1 MISIPIAKFIID
13 AKPDFKFIGDLIKRR
28 TFLSMTIA
36 GAFTPYA
43 SSLTAAASAV
53 PRDSKT
59 YLVSIKEALA
69 ALLSDL
75 SAPKAIGD
83 RYLKLHPEK
92 GNLAM
97 LFAEAGL
104 SEKMS
109 ARSCKEIIYTKRQQ
123 DFLRGETITLD
134 GWILVKS
141 EVGVC
146 AILALVYR

>member
-1 MISIPIAKFIID
+1 MSIAHFIID
-13 AKPDFKFIGDLIKRR
+13 IQPDFKFIGDLMKRR

-36 GAFTPYA
+36 GALTPYA
-43 SSLTAAASAV
+43 SSLTAAAPAV

-59 YLVSIKEALA
+59 RLESIKEALR
-69 ALLSDL
+69 ALFSDV

-97 LFAEAGL
+97 LLGDAGI

-109 ARSCKEIIYTKRQQ
+109 ARSCKQIVCTKRQQ

-134 GWILVKS
+134 GWILAKS
-141 EVGVC
+141 EVSVC
-146 AILALVYR
+146 AMLALV